1 MRQPFFSRAIPT
13 YRVLPYSMMKLNEI
27 KILGISNLARYHI
40 LAAVCV
46 ILNLVSYHVL
56 AWVVGCSHV

>member
-1 MRQPFFSRAIPT
+1 
-13 YRVLPYSMMKLNEI
+13 MKLNEM
-27 KILGISNLARYHI
+27 KISGISNLTRYHI

-56 AWVVGCSHV
+56 AWVVGCSYV